1 MEKKGAIKKTSNV
14 MMAAWKRGERSHRGF
29 SGVCGARN
37 SKAASVCLKIYSATV
52 PFRQL
57 IACVGNTCTE
67 GETGSDVLVM
77 VGSHGFGKK
86 QSISRHRACDLQK

>member
-1 MEKKGAIKKTSNV
+1 MEEGEEITS
-14 MMAAWKRGERSHRGF
+14 WIFR
-29 SGVCGARN
+29 VCGVRN
-37 SKAASVCLKIYSATV
+37 SKGKAASVRLKIYSTTV

>member
-1 MEKKGAIKKTSNV
+1 MEKGAIKKTSNV
-14 MMAAWKRGERSHRGF
+14 MAAWKRGKRSHRGF

-57 IACVGNTCTE
+57 IAGVGNTCAE
-67 GETGSDVLVM
+67 GETGAGSDVLVM

-86 QSISRHRACDLQK
+86 QSISRHRACDLRK